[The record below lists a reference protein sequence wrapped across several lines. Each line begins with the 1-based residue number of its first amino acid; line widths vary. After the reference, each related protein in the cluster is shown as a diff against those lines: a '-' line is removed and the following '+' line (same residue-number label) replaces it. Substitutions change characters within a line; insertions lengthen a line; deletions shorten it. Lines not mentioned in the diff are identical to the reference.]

1 MKRTAFS
8 SHNEL
13 YVQYLKSEN
22 KHNMSVQHQHD
33 TYEIYLQLSGKRYL
47 FYDNTCY
54 TLERGDL
61 RLTKVHSMLINTIC
75 RQKKLRNVQ
84 AFLDLHEQD
93 FLSQSL
99 IDYLNELMNEKN
111 ITVAQVAKNSGIGEY
126 VYKIFNG
133 ERNAKRDTLVAISF
147 GMHLTFEETQLLL
160 RIAKFAILDS
170 RDRRDGIMI
179 YALMHGLSIFECDD
193 LLNNDN
199 LITLV

>member
-1 MKRTAFS
+1 MYSLHRLCFVFVSCLTTS
-8 SHNEL
+8 
-13 YVQYLKSEN
+13 
-22 KHNMSVQHQHD
+22 D
-33 TYEIYLQLSGKRYL
+33 IIL
-47 FYDNTCY
+47 FHATDV
-54 TLERGDL
+54 
-61 RLTKVHSMLINTIC
+61 KI
-75 RQKKLRNVQ
+75 
-84 AFLDLHEQD
+84 D
-93 FLSQSL
+93 F
-99 IDYLNELMNEKN
+99 
-111 ITVAQVAKNSGIGEY
+111 EY

-170 RDRRDGIMI
+170 RDRRDGIII

>member
-1 MKRTAFS
+1 MKTITQ
-8 SHNEL
+8 EL
-13 YVQYLKSEN
+13 LDGLKN
-22 KHNMSVQHQHD
+22 ADDIK
-33 TYEIYLQLSGKRYL
+33 T
-47 FYDNTCY
+47 
-54 TLERGDL
+54 
-61 RLTKVHSMLINTIC
+61 
-75 RQKKLRNVQ
+75 
-84 AFLDLHEQD
+84 FLDLHEQD

-170 RDRRDGIMI
+170 RDRRDGIII

-199 LITLV
+199 LITLVKKNLRYLFIGDFYCINFNIIKLCF

>member
-1 MKRTAFS
+1 MKTITQ
-8 SHNEL
+8 EL
-13 YVQYLKSEN
+13 LDGLKN
-22 KHNMSVQHQHD
+22 ADYIK
-33 TYEIYLQLSGKRYL
+33 
-47 FYDNTCY
+47 
-54 TLERGDL
+54 
-61 RLTKVHSMLINTIC
+61 
-75 RQKKLRNVQ
+75 

-199 LITLV
+199 LITLYKNLRYLFIGDFYCINFNIIKLCF

>member
-1 MKRTAFS
+1 MKTITQ
-8 SHNEL
+8 EL
-13 YVQYLKSEN
+13 LDGLKN
-22 KHNMSVQHQHD
+22 ADDIK
-33 TYEIYLQLSGKRYL
+33 
-47 FYDNTCY
+47 
-54 TLERGDL
+54 
-61 RLTKVHSMLINTIC
+61 
-75 RQKKLRNVQ
+75 

-170 RDRRDGIMI
+170 RDRRDGIII

-199 LITLV
+199 LITMVSKNLLFLYIGDFYCINFNIIKLCF

>member
-1 MKRTAFS
+1 MKTITQ
-8 SHNEL
+8 EL
-13 YVQYLKSEN
+13 LDGLKN
-22 KHNMSVQHQHD
+22 ADDIK
-33 TYEIYLQLSGKRYL
+33 
-47 FYDNTCY
+47 
-54 TLERGDL
+54 
-61 RLTKVHSMLINTIC
+61 
-75 RQKKLRNVQ
+75 

-99 IDYLNELMNEKN
+99 IDYLNELMSEKN

-147 GMHLTFEETQLLL
+147 GMHLTFEELLL

-170 RDRRDGIMI
+170 RDRRDGIII
-179 YALMHGLSIFECDD
+179 YALMHSLSIFECDD

>member
-1 MKRTAFS
+1 MLGGLSMKTITQ
-8 SHNEL
+8 EL
-13 YVQYLKSEN
+13 LDGLKN
-22 KHNMSVQHQHD
+22 ADDIK
-33 TYEIYLQLSGKRYL
+33 
-47 FYDNTCY
+47 
-54 TLERGDL
+54 
-61 RLTKVHSMLINTIC
+61 
-75 RQKKLRNVQ
+75 

-111 ITVAQVAKNSGIGEY
+111 ITVAQVAKSSGIGEY

-147 GMHLTFEETQLLL
+147 GMHLNFAETQLLL

-170 RDRRDGIMI
+170 RDRRDGIII
-179 YALMHGLSIFECDD
+179 YALMHDLSIFECDD

>member
-1 MKRTAFS
+1 MKTITQ
-8 SHNEL
+8 EL
-13 YVQYLKSEN
+13 LDGLKN
-22 KHNMSVQHQHD
+22 ADDIK
-33 TYEIYLQLSGKRYL
+33 
-47 FYDNTCY
+47 
-54 TLERGDL
+54 
-61 RLTKVHSMLINTIC
+61 
-75 RQKKLRNVQ
+75 

-99 IDYLNELMNEKN
+99 IDYLN
-111 ITVAQVAKNSGIGEY
+111 EY

-170 RDRRDGIMI
+170 RDRRDGIII

>member
-1 MKRTAFS
+1 MKTITQ
-8 SHNEL
+8 EL
-13 YVQYLKSEN
+13 LDGLKN
-22 KHNMSVQHQHD
+22 ADDIK
-33 TYEIYLQLSGKRYL
+33 T
-47 FYDNTCY
+47 
-54 TLERGDL
+54 
-61 RLTKVHSMLINTIC
+61 
-75 RQKKLRNVQ
+75 
-84 AFLDLHEQD
+84 FLDLHEQD

-111 ITVAQVAKNSGIGEY
+111 ITVAQVGEY

-170 RDRRDGIMI
+170 RDRRDGIII